1 MYVRYKKNIQEND
14 LPRKRVRK
22 ASKIAGSGGQYL
34 EIRCPERGRKL
45 LRFLSHQHQ
54 KYSNLEIRCPERGRK
69 QFNSFLV
76 LYHEHKTNLEI
87 RCPERGRKLS
97 LHVCS
102 ETCLNLFGNKM
113 PREGTETL
121 SLYFQKNRDLFGN
134 KMPREGT
141 ETLRIFYQTIRQSAI
156 WK

>member
-34 EIRCPERGRKL
+34 EIRCPERGRKPIL
-45 LRFLSHQHQ
+45 IHFKELC
-54 KYSNLEIRCPERGRK
+54 IA
-69 QFNSFLV
+69 V
-76 LYHEHKTNLEI
+76 
-87 RCPERGRKLS
+87 
-97 LHVCS
+97 
-102 ETCLNLFGNKM
+102 FGNKM
-113 PREGTETL
+113 PREGTETRIIT
-121 SLYFQKNRDLFGN
+121 YQKYVRTPFGN

-141 ETLRIFYQTIRQSAI
+141 ETTGLQKSFKNGKVQI